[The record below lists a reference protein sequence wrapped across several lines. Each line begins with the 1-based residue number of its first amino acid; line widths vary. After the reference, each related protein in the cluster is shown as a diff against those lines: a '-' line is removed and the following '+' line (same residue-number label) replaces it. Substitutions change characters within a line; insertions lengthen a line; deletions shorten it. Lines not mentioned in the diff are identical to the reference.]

1 MTQKYETLPK
11 DIEWHFIGHLQ
22 TNKVKY
28 MAPYVA
34 MIHAIDSYKLLVE
47 VNKQASKVHRVIP
60 CLLQIHIAQEE
71 TKFGFS
77 FDECRE
83 MLDTGGWKDLK
94 NVRLSGVMGM
104 ATNVDDDEQIKREFC
119 SLNTFFKETT
129 IYMTQLKTTFAGLSL
144 RNPII
149 ISSSSLTNSA
159 EKNKK
164 LELAGAG
171 AIVLKSVFEEQIMM
185 EAHHMATYGSPEG
198 DDYLSTYVR
207 SHALNEYISLIEQTK
222 KLCTIPVIASIN
234 CFSNSEWTDF
244 ARTVETAGADALEI
258 NILSLQTEKEYQC
271 GSFEQRHIDIVS
283 SIKKQI
289 SIPVIVKLGSNL
301 TNPIAL
307 INQLYANGANA
318 VVLFNRFYQPDI
330 NIDTM
335 TYSAGDVFST
345 PADLSNGLRW
355 TAIASAQVPQTDYAI
370 SGGVHDGKAIV
381 KAILAGASAV
391 ELCSVIYQRGNQV
404 IADMTNEITQWMNR
418 QGYKN
423 ISEFKSSMNA
433 LSTGAS
439 NPFERTQF
447 MKYFSSKE

>member
-1 MTQKYETLPK
+1 
-11 DIEWHFIGHLQ
+11 
-22 TNKVKY
+22 
-28 MAPYVA
+28 
-34 MIHAIDSYKLLVE
+34 
-47 VNKQASKVHRVIP
+47 
-60 CLLQIHIAQEE
+60 
-71 TKFGFS
+71 
-77 FDECRE
+77 
-83 MLDTGGWKDLK
+83 
-94 NVRLSGVMGM
+94 
-104 ATNVDDDEQIKREFC
+104 
-119 SLNTFFKETT
+119 
-129 IYMTQLKTTFAGLSL
+129 MTQLKTTFAGLTL
-144 RNPII
+144 RNPVI

-207 SHALNEYISLIEQTK
+207 SHALNEYISLIEESK
-222 KLCTIPVIASIN
+222 KLCNIPIIASIN
-234 CFSNSEWTDF
+234 CFSHAEWTDF
-244 ARTVETAGADALEI
+244 ARTVEVAGADALEI
-258 NILSLQTEKEYQC
+258 NILSLQTERDYQC

-283 SIKKQI
+283 NLKKQV
-289 SIPVIVKLGSNL
+289 SIPIIVKLGSNF

-335 TYSAGDVFST
+335 TYIAGDIFSS
-345 PADLSNGLRW
+345 PADLANGLRW
-355 TAIASAQVPQTDYAI
+355 TAIASAQVPQIDYAI

-391 ELCSVIYQRGNQV
+391 EICSVLYQRGDGV
-404 IADMTNEITQWMNR
+404 IADMTQELSKWMDR
-418 QGYKN
+418 QGYETL
-423 ISEFKSSMNA
+423 SEFKSSMNA

>member
-1 MTQKYETLPK
+1 
-11 DIEWHFIGHLQ
+11 
-22 TNKVKY
+22 
-28 MAPYVA
+28 
-34 MIHAIDSYKLLVE
+34 
-47 VNKQASKVHRVIP
+47 
-60 CLLQIHIAQEE
+60 
-71 TKFGFS
+71 
-77 FDECRE
+77 
-83 MLDTGGWKDLK
+83 
-94 NVRLSGVMGM
+94 
-104 ATNVDDDEQIKREFC
+104 
-119 SLNTFFKETT
+119 
-129 IYMTQLKTTFAGLSL
+129 MTQLKTTFAGLSL

-301 TNPIAL
+301 TNP
-307 INQLYANGANA
+307 
-318 VVLFNRFYQPDI
+318 F
-330 NIDTM
+330 
-335 TYSAGDVFST
+335 
-345 PADLSNGLRW
+345 
-355 TAIASAQVPQTDYAI
+355 
-370 SGGVHDGKAIV
+370 
-381 KAILAGASAV
+381 
-391 ELCSVIYQRGNQV
+391 
-404 IADMTNEITQWMNR
+404 
-418 QGYKN
+418 
-423 ISEFKSSMNA
+423 
-433 LSTGAS
+433 
-439 NPFERTQF
+439 
-447 MKYFSSKE
+447 

>member
-1 MTQKYETLPK
+1 
-11 DIEWHFIGHLQ
+11 
-22 TNKVKY
+22 
-28 MAPYVA
+28 
-34 MIHAIDSYKLLVE
+34 
-47 VNKQASKVHRVIP
+47 
-60 CLLQIHIAQEE
+60 
-71 TKFGFS
+71 
-77 FDECRE
+77 
-83 MLDTGGWKDLK
+83 
-94 NVRLSGVMGM
+94 
-104 ATNVDDDEQIKREFC
+104 
-119 SLNTFFKETT
+119 
-129 IYMTQLKTTFAGLSL
+129 MTQLKTTFAGLSL

-244 ARTVETAGADALEI
+244 ARTVEAAEADALEI
-258 NILSLQTEKEYQC
+258 NILSLQTEKEYQY

-330 NIDTM
+330 NIENM
-335 TYSAGDVFST
+335 EQISGAVFST
-345 PADLSNGLRW
+345 SADLATPLRW
-355 TAIASAQVPQTDYAI
+355 IGIASSVVDKIDYAA
-370 SGGVHDGKAIV
+370 SGGVSSPEAVV
-381 KAILAGASAV
+381 KAILAGATAVEVCSAV
-391 ELCSVIYQRGNQV
+391 YQNTNAFIGESTRFLSAWMERKGFES
-404 IADMTNEITQWMNR
+404 IAQFKGKLNIKDV
-418 QGYKN
+418 QGIN
-423 ISEFKSSMNA
+423 
-433 LSTGAS
+433 T
-439 NPFERTQF
+439 FERTQF
-447 MKYFSSKE
+447 LKYFGKKEN

>member
-1 MTQKYETLPK
+1 
-11 DIEWHFIGHLQ
+11 
-22 TNKVKY
+22 
-28 MAPYVA
+28 MA
-34 MIHAIDSYKLLVE
+34 
-47 VNKQASKVHRVIP
+47 
-60 CLLQIHIAQEE
+60 
-71 TKFGFS
+71 
-77 FDECRE
+77 
-83 MLDTGGWKDLK
+83 
-94 NVRLSGVMGM
+94 
-104 ATNVDDDEQIKREFC
+104 
-119 SLNTFFKETT
+119 
-129 IYMTQLKTTFAGLSL
+129 QLKTTFAGLTL
-144 RNPII
+144 NNPII
-149 ISSSSLTNSA
+149 ISSSGLTNSLA
-159 EKNKK
+159 KIQK
-164 LELAGAG
+164 LEEAGAG
-171 AIVLKSVFEEQIMM
+171 AVVLKSVFEEQINMQAGSM
-185 EAHHMATYGSPEG
+185 QGYGSPEA
-198 DDYLSTYVR
+198 DDYLGAYVR
-207 SHALNEYISLIEQTK
+207 SHALNEHITLIEDVK
-222 KLCTIPVIASIN
+222 KHCKIPVIASIN
-234 CFSNSEWTDF
+234 CYSDSEWTDF
-244 ARTVETAGADALEI
+244 ARLMEEAGADALEL
-258 NILSLQTEKEYQC
+258 NILSLQTSKDYTP
-271 GSFEQRHIDIVS
+271 GSFEQRHIDILRH
-283 SIKKQI
+283 IKKVVR
-289 SIPVIVKLGSNL
+289 IPVIMKLGSNL
-301 TNPIAL
+301 TNPVAL
-307 INQLYANGANA
+307 VNQLYANGAAA